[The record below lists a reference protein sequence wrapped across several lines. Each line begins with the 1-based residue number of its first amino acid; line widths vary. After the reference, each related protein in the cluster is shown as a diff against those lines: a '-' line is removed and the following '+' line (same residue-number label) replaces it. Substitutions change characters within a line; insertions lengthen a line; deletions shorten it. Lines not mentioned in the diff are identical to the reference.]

1 MKDNAHSG
9 SGPLIVCGIAGSL
22 RRDSYNRALL
32 RAAGELLPQGTE
44 LRIFDEIAQIPLFNQ
59 DVEAQ
64 GDPEAVFGASPGITG
79 TARAQSQLRQT
90 LDSVGAPVL
99 PQPQILVYRA
109 REKFDDQGQLTHER
123 TREFVGRL
131 LQGLAEWTRRVAGDI
146 GEGPSNA
153 ST

>member
-44 LRIFDEIAQIPLFNQ
+44 LRIFDQVAQIPLFNQ

-64 GDPEAVFGASPGITG
+64 GDPEAV
-79 TARAQSQLRQT
+79 QT

>member
-64 GDPEAVFGASPGITG
+64 GDPEAV
-79 TARAQSQLRQT
+79 QT
-90 LDSVGAPVL
+90 LDSVGVPVL

-131 LQGLAEWTRRVAGDI
+131 LQELAEWTRRVADDVG
-146 GEGPSNA
+146 GGPSNA